1 MNRFWSI
8 FIARN
13 KEYYRD
19 RASFGWNIVFP
30 FLIIL
35 GFGII
40 FQRGGQRPYKVAL
53 LTPESPSKI
62 ESNIKNQICSHDL
75 FECIPFK
82 DKNKAIEKL
91 NNHKLDI
98 IIQNGNLPLNYW
110 INTYSPNSIISEGLL
125 VKLLTPQKERSK
137 LITKQ
142 SIQSEP
148 VYYIEWL
155 FPGIISMG
163 VMFSSLFGIGFTIV
177 RYRQN
182 GVLKRL
188 KATPLTAF
196 EYLCAQILSRLF
208 LILLTNT
215 ILFTGCSWL
224 FDFHCKG
231 SLFHLLIFF
240 SIGTIAVI
248 SLGLIIAARI
258 QTEELANGLLNL
270 ITWPM
275 MFLSEVWF
283 SIEGAPKWV
292 QDCAN
297 LLPLSHMTRGL
308 RMIINDGAH
317 LFELK
322 IEILILCTMSII
334 FMAIGSGLF
343 KWTRD

>member
-19 RASFGWNIVFP
+19 RASFGWNILFP

-35 GFGII
+35 GFAII
-40 FQRGGQRPYKVAL
+40 FQRGGQRPFKVGI
-53 LTPESPSKI
+53 LTPEPSAII
-62 ESNIKNQICSHDL
+62 EENIQSAICSHDL
-75 FECIPFK
+75 FHCFSLT
-82 DKNKAIEKL
+82 DKLSAIEKL
-91 NNHKLDI
+91 NHHQLDM
-98 IIQNGNLPLNYW
+98 IIQNGRPPLKYW
-110 INTYSPNSIISEGLL
+110 INTYSPNGILSEGLL
-125 VKLLTPQKERSK
+125 VNILTPTEEISERLK
-137 LITKQ
+137 RQT
-142 SIQSEP
+142 IQSRP

-163 VMFSSLFGIGFTIV
+163 MMFSSLFGIGFSIV

-208 LILLTNT
+208 LIVLTNV
-215 ILFTGCSWL
+215 ILYTGCSWL

-231 SLFHLLIFF
+231 SFLSLLLFFIV
-240 SIGTIAVI
+240 GTVAVI

-258 QTEELANGLLNL
+258 QTEELAHGLLNL

-283 SIEGAPKWV
+283 SLEGAPEWV
-292 QDCAN
+292 QHCAN
-297 LLPLSHMTRGL
+297 VLPLTHVTRGL
-308 RMIINDGAH
+308 RMIMNDGAH
-317 LFELK
+317 LSDLG
-322 IEILILCTMSII
+322 IEFLFLSGMIVVFLS
-334 FMAIGSGLF
+334 IGSFLF